1 MNDVKQIPH
10 PVQVLHLAPGD
21 LPLRL
26 PISMAWV
33 EPLARVSLWTAACMI
48 VNGRW
53 LARSSHTVR
62 SEAPREAGRFKARD
76 GVSPQVRYGSRT
88 HPERNLRRCRPP
100 ASRSRRRVGRS
111 GWMPGMHFTVRPS
124 LGEAATSSRSRRAGR
139 WSVAESEARV
149 TQEQAGRQET
159 QRNRENRPATNKITV
174 AVVLLAGVF
183 LAGFL
188 PQYVKVKRLDNELRE
203 ARQENSMA
211 QLRDLVGLAFFQA
224 SQKNYG
230 LAADTSARFFN
241 RTREAINQ
249 TPDSSGRKPLED
261 LLTFRD
267 KITAELAMGD
277 PGVLND
283 MQALFVKTHQ
293 ATAPPAAT
301 P

>member
-1 MNDVKQIPH
+1 M
-10 PVQVLHLAPGD
+10 
-21 LPLRL
+21 
-26 PISMAWV
+26 
-33 EPLARVSLWTAACMI
+33 
-48 VNGRW
+48 
-53 LARSSHTVR
+53 
-62 SEAPREAGRFKARD
+62 
-76 GVSPQVRYGSRT
+76 
-88 HPERNLRRCRPP
+88 
-100 ASRSRRRVGRS
+100 
-111 GWMPGMHFTVRPS
+111 
-124 LGEAATSSRSRRAGR
+124 
-139 WSVAESEARV
+139 
-149 TQEQAGRQET
+149 TQEQTEPQET
-159 QRNRENRPATNKITV
+159 QRNKENRPVTNKIIV

-188 PQYVKVKRLDNELRE
+188 PQYAKVKRLDSELRE
-203 ARQENSMA
+203 ARQENTMA

-224 SQKNYG
+224 SQRNYG

-267 KITAELAMGD
+267 KITADLARGD

-283 MQALFVKTHQ
+283 LQALFVKTHQ